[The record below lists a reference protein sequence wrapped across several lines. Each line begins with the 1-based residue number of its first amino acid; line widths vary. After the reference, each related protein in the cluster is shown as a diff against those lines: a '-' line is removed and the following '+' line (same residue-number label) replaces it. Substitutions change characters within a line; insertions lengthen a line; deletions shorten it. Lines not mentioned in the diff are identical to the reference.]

1 MRSVKGM
8 RPDCLT
14 GLLCMVPQVVH
25 CARASHLRGC
35 LVLHRCG
42 NTRVSESLIVFWQIG
57 SKVSFSNGM
66 VYYDNILTD
75 GKRCLVEE
83 VPFPNL
89 PKALTLARRVKC

>member
-1 MRSVKGM
+1 M
-8 RPDCLT
+8 
-14 GLLCMVPQVVH
+14 
-25 CARASHLRGC
+25 
-35 LVLHRCG
+35 
-42 NTRVSESLIVFWQIG
+42 SESLIVFWQIG